1 MLCDII
7 SRSAMM
13 SHIRARFFCSSGI
26 MGIKDEDDKD
36 DDDGSGDSVRVATA
50 AAYTCPALTMSV
62 TPR

>member
-1 MLCDII
+1 
-7 SRSAMM
+7 MM